1 MWIFPKLKVGYN
13 SSCESSVGR
22 FCLQWNGLTLSA
34 ALGSQISVW
43 NYTNK
48 QEEHNHLI
56 NLLTI
61 FISPLSTVV
70 LKDKKTNQ
78 TRIKCGSPMIVLSAI
93 FSGDVIDCVSF
104 WRMSQF
110 SDLGIVGTSLA
121 DLRFF

>member
-1 MWIFPKLKVGYN
+1 M
-13 SSCESSVGR
+13 
-22 FCLQWNGLTLSA
+22 
-34 ALGSQISVW
+34 
-43 NYTNK
+43 
-48 QEEHNHLI
+48 
-56 NLLTI
+56 
-61 FISPLSTVV
+61 

-121 DLRFF
+121 DLRFFFKLIYYKIFQMVLNSLVDQ